1 VIIDQ
6 HAAHERLVYEKLK
19 EQVKEN
25 KIEVQ
30 ALLVP
35 EILELSEPEI
45 LVLMEYKDKLSSY
58 GLKINQFGINS
69 IAVQEIPAILN
80 SENIKKLIFDI
91 LDELTDLE
99 NSDTLEKKINAVL
112 SRIACHGSIRSGRM
126 LRTEEMNSLLRE
138 METTPNSGQ
147 CNHGRPTHIS
157 IRMSDIERLFG
168 RR

>member
-1 VIIDQ
+1 MSNSDQ
-6 HAAHERLVYEKLK
+6 
-19 EQVKEN
+19 
-25 KIEVQ
+25 
-30 ALLVP
+30 
-35 EILELSEPEI
+35 
-45 LVLMEYKDKLSSY
+45 
-58 GLKINQFGINS
+58 
-69 IAVQEIPAILN
+69 
-80 SENIKKLIFDI
+80 LIQSA
-91 LDELTDLE
+91 LDEVVVCEKLTDLE

-138 METTPNSGQ
+138 MENTPNSGQ

>member
-1 VIIDQ
+1 MI
-6 HAAHERLVYEKLK
+6 
-19 EQVKEN
+19 
-25 KIEVQ
+25 
-30 ALLVP
+30 
-35 EILELSEPEI
+35 
-45 LVLMEYKDKLSSY
+45 EYKDTLSKY
-58 GLKINQFGINS
+58 GLKLNQFGINS

-138 METTPNSGQ
+138 MENTPNSGQ